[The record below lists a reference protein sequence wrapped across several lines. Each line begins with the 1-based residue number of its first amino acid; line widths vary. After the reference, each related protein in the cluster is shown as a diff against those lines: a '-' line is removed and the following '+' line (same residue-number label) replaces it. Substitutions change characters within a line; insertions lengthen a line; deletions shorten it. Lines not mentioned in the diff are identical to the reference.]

1 MVSEVNHTYMDPLA
15 PVFPDNRKGPQGD
28 VLKVNCAT
36 CHNGINKPLYGFSM
50 AKEYPELS
58 APNP

>member
-1 MVSEVNHTYMDPLA
+1 MSEANHTYMDPLA
-15 PVFPDNRKGPQGD
+15 SVFPDNRKGPMSD

-50 AKEYPELS
+50 SKEYPELS
-58 APNP
+58 VPNP